1 MNRLLLAMLLVLTA
15 FPASASDGAGIFG
28 QGRTNVSLV
37 AGNGYAFNNSY
48 LVIGASASYYVI
60 DGLGVGLSL
69 ENWSG
74 ADPGI
79 TKYSPFVQYVIY
91 QASVVQ
97 PYLGAFYRHS
107 TISGQSSIDSV
118 GGRAGFYFASGS
130 NVYIGVGMV
139 YESYNDCANAGYTS
153 CSSTYPEITLAFG
166 F

>member
-1 MNRLLLAMLLVLTA
+1 MNRLVLTILLLLTV
-15 FPASASDGAGIFG
+15 FPANASEGAGMFG
-28 QGRTNVSLV
+28 KGSTNASLV
-37 AGNGYAFNNSY
+37 AGNGYAFNNNY
-48 LVIGASASYYVI
+48 LVIGASASYYVL
-60 DGLGVGLSL
+60 DGLGIGLSL

-107 TISGQSSIDSV
+107 SISGQPSIDSV

-139 YESYNDCANAGYTS
+139 YESYNDCTNSSYTS

>member
-1 MNRLLLAMLLVLTA
+1 MCRLLLTMLLVMTA
-15 FPASASDGAGIFG
+15 FPASASDGAGMFG
-28 QGRTNVSLV
+28 QGRTNLSLV
-37 AGNGYAFNNSY
+37 AGNGYAFDNSY
-48 LVIGASASYYVI
+48 LVIGASGTYYVL

-97 PYLGAFYRHS
+97 PYLGVFYRHS
-107 TISGQSSIDSV
+107 SISGQPSVDSV

-139 YESYNDCANAGYTS
+139 YESYTDCSNAVYSS

>member
-1 MNRLLLAMLLVLTA
+1 MNRLIWILLLALTA
-15 FPASASDGAGIFG
+15 NTANASDASVMFG
-28 QGRTNVSLV
+28 KGRTNVSLV

-48 LVIGASASYYVI
+48 LVIGASASYYVL
-60 DGLGVGLSL
+60 DGLGLGLSV

-107 TISGQSSIDSV
+107 SISGQPSVDSV
-118 GGRAGFYFASGS
+118 GGRAGFYFSSGS

-139 YESYNDCANAGYTS
+139 YESYSDCSNAVYSS